1 LSNKNCRRVLVCH
14 TPEKASRRVSA
25 SAGRI
30 SHLSVG
36 GQTRNFAL
44 LGFCYIRLPDRTMK
58 KRVLIMSTSA
68 GTGHVRAGD
77 ALTKV
82 FEEDPGV
89 SEVLH
94 TDALRFTNKLFRDFY
109 SKLYTRLVKDAPDFL
124 GWWYKQ
130 SDEPWKTDGMRLM
143 LDRLNTGPLVKFIRQ
158 FNPHITVCTHF
169 MPAGIISHLIAKNL
183 LDAHLSIVV
192 TDLDFHAMWLSRV
205 FHRYFVAIEETKI
218 HLEELGLPK
227 ERITVSGIPID
238 PEYITPIDRVATR
251 FLYGLHPTRPT
262 LLLSAGALG
271 NGPTE
276 FIVERLKNLRSKAQT
291 IVLCGR
297 NPETRERVL
306 KVVGEHNENFKVFG
320 YTGRM
325 PDLMKISDL
334 FIGKPG
340 GLTTAE
346 ALACGLPMV
355 IISPIPGQEERN
367 SDHLLEDGVAVKCNE
382 MTTIPYKIDTLLD
395 DPLRLEQMRRKAFAI
410 SRPEA
415 AKTIVETLVADEL
428 SALEVSDDEAEAITI
443 AASKERD
450 NKR

>member
-1 LSNKNCRRVLVCH
+1 
-14 TPEKASRRVSA
+14 
-25 SAGRI
+25 
-30 SHLSVG
+30 
-36 GQTRNFAL
+36 
-44 LGFCYIRLPDRTMK
+44 
-58 KRVLIMSTSA
+58 MSTSA
-68 GTGHVRAGD
+68 GTGHVRAGE

-82 FEEDPGV
+82 FRGASGGGRGPAY
-89 SEVLH
+89 
-94 TDALRFTNKLFRDFY
+94 DALRFTNKLFRDFY

-124 GWWYKQ
+124 GGGTNRAMNLGKRMGCV
-130 SDEPWKTDGMRLM
+130 SCC
-143 LDRLNTGPLVKFIRQ
+143 DRLNTGPLVKFIRH

-205 FHRYFVAIEETKI
+205 FHRYFVAIEETKV
-218 HLEELGLPK
+218 HLGELGLPK

-251 FLYGLHPTRPT
+251 FHYGLHPTRPT

-271 NGPTE
+271 VGPTE

-291 IVLCGR
+291 IVICGR
-297 NPETRERVL
+297 NPETRDRVIE
-306 KVVGEHNENFKVFG
+306 VVGENNENFKVFG

-355 IISPIPGQEERN
+355 IVSPIPGQEERN

-382 MTTIPYKIDTLLD
+382 LTTIPYKIDSLLD
-395 DPLRLEQMRRKAFAI
+395 DPLRLEQMRRKAFAM

-415 AKTIVETLVADEL
+415 AKTIVETLVADEV

-450 NKR
+450 NKTR